1 MKKYIVKM
9 VALCS
14 TIFLSLA
21 SQTNNIWAGESYKI
35 NNTVAKN
42 YEVKYENITKLDLK
56 TEKQL
61 SNNKIKDYLT
71 EQVKTQNSEVA
82 VEEDSTSKIYYGTM
96 TGKLSKTNDYLMY
109 PAKLSAGEYLQAKLT
124 LPTDPQI
131 DYDLLLF
138 DSSLSLIKSSDY
150 VTCTTSEMATL
161 DESIGYIANK
171 DEIHRYVEET
181 QRTKSGRQNMA
192 CVRKQKLE
200 LFMRARFWNICYFR
214 ICLHFMKQAI
224 MV

>member
-61 SNNKIKDYLT
+61 SNNKIKGLFDR
-71 EQVKTQNSEVA
+71 
-82 VEEDSTSKIYYGTM
+82 
-96 TGKLSKTNDYLMY
+96 TGKNSK
-109 PAKLSAGEYLQAKLT
+109 
-124 LPTDPQI
+124 
-131 DYDLLLF
+131 F
-138 DSSLSLIKSSDY
+138 
-150 VTCTTSEMATL
+150 
-161 DESIGYIANK
+161 
-171 DEIHRYVEET
+171 R
-181 QRTKSGRQNMA
+181 SGSGGR
-192 CVRKQKLE
+192 
-200 LFMRARFWNICYFR
+200 
-214 ICLHFMKQAI
+214 
-224 MV
+224 

>member
-161 DESIGYIANK
+161 DESIG
-171 DEIHRYVEET
+171 
-181 QRTKSGRQNMA
+181 
-192 CVRKQKLE
+192 
-200 LFMRARFWNICYFR
+200 
-214 ICLHFMKQAI
+214 
-224 MV
+224 

>member
-1 MKKYIVKM
+1 M

-71 EQVKTQNSEVA
+71 EQVKL
-82 VEEDSTSKIYYGTM
+82 KIQ
-96 TGKLSKTNDYLMY
+96 KWQWRKIV
-109 PAKLSAGEYLQAKLT
+109 PVK
-124 LPTDPQI
+124 
-131 DYDLLLF
+131 
-138 DSSLSLIKSSDY
+138 
-150 VTCTTSEMATL
+150 
-161 DESIGYIANK
+161 YIM
-171 DEIHRYVEET
+171 E
-181 QRTKSGRQNMA
+181 Q
-192 CVRKQKLE
+192 
-200 LFMRARFWNICYFR
+200 
-214 ICLHFMKQAI
+214 
-224 MV
+224 